1 MSRGEACSTE
11 VQKDLQPGRKR
22 MKAHRTVI
30 ALALLS
36 SAALAPRAAQADDT
50 IKVGLLAT
58 LEGPFTVLGQDSVRG
73 AELALKEADYMAGG
87 KKIDII
93 KGSSDASPDS
103 AVKAA
108 RKLVEQDG

>member
-1 MSRGEACSTE
+1 
-11 VQKDLQPGRKR
+11 
-22 MKAHRTVI
+22 MKTHRTLI

-36 SAALAPRAAQADDT
+36 SAAWAPRAALADDS

-58 LEGPFTVLGQDSVRG
+58 LEGPFTVLGQDGVRG
-73 AELALKEADYMAGG
+73 AELALKEVNYTAGG
-87 KKIDII
+87 KKIDVI

-108 RKLVEQDG
+108 RKLVEQDGSRF